1 MSFTIWVAVLG
12 RVLLILALTSSYLRW
27 LPITTSVVCLAQVAI
42 SKQIHALEQ
51 YLDTTL
57 LTRSNRTVFLTATG
71 KEFRDA
77 VRTALLELATKTE
90 KLRRKLA
97 CIESVGF
104 ALGWRR
110 TTEKMIDNGE
120 LIRPLEQS
128 IKVDEAL
135 AVYQWQNSP
144 LRARSRSLLQW
155 LRRVCQ
161 D

>member
-1 MSFTIWVAVLG
+1 M
-12 RVLLILALTSSYLRW
+12 
-27 LPITTSVVCLAQVAI
+27 AQAAI
-42 SKQIHALEQ
+42 RKQIHALEQ

-57 LTRSNRTVFLTATG
+57 LTRSNRRVFLTATG

-97 CIESVGF
+97 CVEGVGF